1 MSAEVVAVLD
11 WDEKGDRRMP
21 PQSHVEISVVR
32 HNGPSLTEAS
42 DAVDEDQ
49 VGGSPLDVV
58 HSGRRQLDGA
68 HTFRASPN
76 DHSTVF
82 STVCRSHQEVV
93 RAGSPD
99 IGDVG
104 SVRLEM

>member
-11 WDEKGDRRMP
+11 WDERGDRRMP

-32 HNGPSLTEAS
+32 HNGPSLTEAY
-42 DAVDEDQ
+42 DAMVEDQ
-49 VGGSPLDVV
+49 DGGSPLDVV
-58 HSGRRQLDGA
+58 HRDRRKIDSAL
-68 HTFRASPN
+68 TFSDSPN
-76 DHSTVF
+76 YLYTVF

-99 IGDVG
+99 IVDVG

>member
-11 WDEKGDRRMP
+11 WDERGDRRMP
-21 PQSHVEISVVR
+21 PQSHVAISVVR
-32 HNGPSLTEAS
+32 HNGPSLTQAS
-42 DAVDEDQ
+42 DAVDDGQ
-49 VGGSPLDVV
+49 VGRSPLAVV
-58 HSGRRQLDGA
+58 QSGGRQLDAA
-68 HTFRASPN
+68 HASRASPN
-76 DHSTVF
+76 AHSTVF
-82 STVCRSHQEVV
+82 STVCRSQQEVL